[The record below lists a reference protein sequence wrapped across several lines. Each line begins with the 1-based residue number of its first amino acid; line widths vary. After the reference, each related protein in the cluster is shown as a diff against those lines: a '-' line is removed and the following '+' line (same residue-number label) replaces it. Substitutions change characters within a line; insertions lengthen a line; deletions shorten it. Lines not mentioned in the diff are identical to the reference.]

1 MRIINLPSARAV
13 AAAAAADGG
22 GGGGGAAADVGGL
35 IPTFFT
41 QSRHATMHVLDWGK
55 KIRISPNPD
64 SITSKP
70 TKLKVVC
77 S

>member
-1 MRIINLPSARAV
+1 MRIINLPSARTV
-13 AAAAAADGG
+13 AAAAAVGG
-22 GGGGGAAADVGGL
+22 GGVGAAADVGGL

-41 QSRHATMHVLDWGK
+41 QSRHAITHVLDWGK

-70 TKLKVVC
+70 TRLKVVC